1 MTSNFIKTKRLTQT
15 LYCKHQKKKA
25 NNTNIWMPSKHGKY
39 MSLANAQN
47 FCKCQKNKTKKKLFP
62 FLFGPADFWD
72 IVVFSQVVQVAI
84 EILQVR
90 NTKIS

>member
-1 MTSNFIKTKRLTQT
+1 
-15 LYCKHQKKKA
+15 
-25 NNTNIWMPSKHGKY
+25 MPSKHGKY

-47 FCKCQKNKTKKKLFP
+47 FCKCRKKNNKKNLFP
-62 FLFGPADFWD
+62 FLFGPADFRD

-90 NTKIS
+90 KTKIS

>member
-1 MTSNFIKTKRLTQT
+1 MHKISVNAKKTKQR
-15 LYCKHQKKKA
+15 K
-25 NNTNIWMPSKHGKY
+25 NTF
-39 MSLANAQN
+39 L
-47 FCKCQKNKTKKKLFP
+47 
-62 FLFGPADFWD
+62 FLFGPADFRD